1 MSEYLQQ
8 LNEAQCDAVVQT
20 EGPVMIIAGAGS
32 GKTRVLTF
40 RIAHLLNNGVDAF
53 QILALTFTN
62 KAAREM
68 KERINKVAGTEA
80 KNLWMG
86 TFHSVFAK
94 ILRVEA
100 DKIGFPTNFT
110 IYDSDD
116 SKSLMRD
123 ILKEQNLD
131 DKTYKPSVVLNRIS
145 SAKNNLYNWQ
155 QYAHNPEVLSEDKS
169 TGRPLTATLFEMYSK
184 RCFNASAMDFD
195 DILYYTWKLFQDHP
209 DVLYKYQNKFKYIM
223 VDEFQDTN
231 YVQYVIVRKLS
242 AQHQN
247 ICVVGDDAQSIYAF
261 RGANI
266 QNILNFEKD
275 YPELRTFKL
284 EQNYRSTKMIVQAA
298 NSIIAKNKHQLKKDV
313 WTDNHYGEKIK
324 VIKSLSDNEEG
335 NMVAN
340 SIFQEKMNHQLHNK
354 DFAILYRTNAQSRSM
369 EEALRRLNIPYR
381 VYGGTSFYN
390 RKEIKDLLAY
400 FRLAINPSDEEAVKR
415 IINYPTR
422 GIGKTTLD
430 KLVATAVNE
439 GKSLWE
445 ILCNVETGTTQLNSG
460 TREKVSAFATMV
472 KSWQIMLPTYN
483 AYDLAHHIA
492 GACGLLTELYA
503 DRTPEGIS
511 HYENVQELLNGIK
524 EFCDSGE
531 VPLEVPSAEIAQN
544 GIRTLDLY
552 LQDIALLTDADND
565 KDDDD
570 NKVMLMTI
578 HSAKGLEFMNVY
590 VVGMEEALFPSQ
602 LALNSRTE
610 LEEERRLFYVAVTRA
625 ERKLTL
631 SYAVSRYKWGNLV
644 NSAPSRF
651 LEEIDEDCLEII
663 NTVPKARTFNDDDTR
678 SSWGGG
684 NNFGMKQRYTNQNG
698 LQKKTETPKNTAPPK
713 PSGIPAGF
721 KKVTNAQPASI
732 TSNSDF
738 VADEPSKI
746 QVGMNV
752 NHQRFGN
759 GQVISIEGRFPESK
773 AIILFEQ
780 EGQKQLLLKFAKLK
794 ILN

>member
-1 MSEYLQQ
+1 
-8 LNEAQCDAVVQT
+8 
-20 EGPVMIIAGAGS
+20 
-32 GKTRVLTF
+32 
-40 RIAHLLNNGVDAF
+40 
-53 QILALTFTN
+53 
-62 KAAREM
+62 
-68 KERINKVAGTEA
+68 
-80 KNLWMG
+80 
-86 TFHSVFAK
+86 
-94 ILRVEA
+94 
-100 DKIGFPTNFT
+100 
-110 IYDSDD
+110 
-116 SKSLMRD
+116 
-123 ILKEQNLD
+123 
-131 DKTYKPSVVLNRIS
+131 
-145 SAKNNLYNWQ
+145 
-155 QYAHNPEVLSEDKS
+155 
-169 TGRPLTATLFEMYSK
+169 
-184 RCFNASAMDFD
+184 
-195 DILYYTWKLFQDHP
+195 
-209 DVLYKYQNKFKYIM
+209 
-223 VDEFQDTN
+223 
-231 YVQYVIVRKLS
+231 
-242 AQHQN
+242 
-247 ICVVGDDAQSIYAF
+247 
-261 RGANI
+261 
-266 QNILNFEKD
+266 
-275 YPELRTFKL
+275 
-284 EQNYRSTKMIVQAA
+284 
-298 NSIIAKNKHQLKKDV
+298 
-313 WTDNHYGEKIK
+313 
-324 VIKSLSDNEEG
+324 
-335 NMVAN
+335 
-340 SIFQEKMNHQLHNK
+340 
-354 DFAILYRTNAQSRSM
+354 
-369 EEALRRLNIPYR
+369 
-381 VYGGTSFYN
+381 
-390 RKEIKDLLAY
+390 
-400 FRLAINPSDEEAVKR
+400 
-415 IINYPTR
+415 
-422 GIGKTTLD
+422 

-460 TREKVSAFATMV
+460 TREKISAFATMV
-472 KSWQIMLPTYN
+472 KSWQIMLPTHN

-713 PSGIPAGF
+713 PSGIPVGF
-721 KKVTNAQPASI
+721 KKVTNAQPASS

-759 GQVISIEGRFPESK
+759 GQVISIEGRFPDSK